1 MNYSTAI
8 LLADER
14 VKFIGVRFANYAGT
28 VYTYKTIDQTIKE
41 GDLVVVPSSDYAKKG
56 RADET
61 TSRFGSIAVVDSDD
75 VAVNMQSS
83 DIEYKWII
91 QKIDVTNYEK
101 IIEVEKEIVEKIR
114 GMELKTNRAKLAAM
128 FGIDTD
134 TVKSLPKLP
143 D

>member
-14 VKFIGVRFANYAGT
+14 AKFIGVKFGNYSGT
-28 VYTYKTIDQTIKE
+28 EYVYKTIDTSIKV
-41 GDLVVVPSSDYAKKG
+41 GDLVVVPSSDYVKKG

-61 TSRFGSIAVVDSDD
+61 TSRFGSIAVVSNDD
-75 VAVNMQSS
+75 VAVNMQS
-83 DIEYKWII
+83 DMEYKWII
-91 QKIDVTNYEK
+91 QKIDASNYEK

-128 FGIDTD
+128 FGIDQE
-134 TVKSLPKLP
+134 TVKQLPQLP
-143 D
+143 

>member
-14 VKFIGVRFANYAGT
+14 VKFIGVRFANYSGT
-28 VYTYKTIDQTIKE
+28 EYTYKTIDGSIKI
-41 GDLVVVPSSDYAKKG
+41 GDMVVVPSSDYVKKG

-61 TSRFGSIAVVDSDD
+61 TSRFGSIALVTSED
-75 VAVNMQSS
+75 VPVNMQS

-101 IIEVEKEIVEKIR
+101 IVEVEKEIVEKIR
-114 GMELKTNRAKLAAM
+114 GMELKTNRQKLAAM
-128 FGIDTD
+128 FGLDSD
-134 TVKSLPKLP
+134 SVKQLPQLP
-143 D
+143 